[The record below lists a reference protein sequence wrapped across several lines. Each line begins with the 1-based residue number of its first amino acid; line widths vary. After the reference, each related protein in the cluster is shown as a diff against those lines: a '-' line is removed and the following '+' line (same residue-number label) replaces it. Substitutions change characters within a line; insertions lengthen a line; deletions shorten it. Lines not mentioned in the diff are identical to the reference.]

1 MYNKKRN
8 HLLSRIN
15 EGILAETIIVRMPNW
30 IGDLVMAIPVLSS
43 LRKAYPSAKITA
55 MCLRNIASLLH
66 KHPDLDEIFQFD
78 RGEIFTRNTVKRDIV
93 QKMRYG
99 QYELGIVLPNSFS
112 SAWLLW
118 QGGVKRRVGYEGN
131 LRNWLLTD
139 VIPRSI
145 QQSGHHLVTTYQLL
159 LTSLSIHYEIT
170 SPTISLDPVEIE
182 YAKNIFRVYGI
193 VEHSTVLGINIGA
206 AYGSAKCWPANKFYL
221 LAKKL
226 LENHP
231 LIHLVFFGDQS
242 LSDTVKKICSS
253 LPKRAINLAGLTT
266 LRELAAMISLCDG
279 FLTNDSGPMHIA
291 DAVSTPLI
299 AMFGSTCKDRTGPYS
314 GGTIIHKETAC
325 SPCFSR
331 TCPIDFRCMEKI
343 SVQEVYNACTRI
355 LQEKESRDVSLV

>member
-1 MYNKKRN
+1 
-8 HLLSRIN
+8 
-15 EGILAETIIVRMPNW
+15 
-30 IGDLVMAIPVLSS
+30 MAIPVLSS

-159 LTSLSIHYEIT
+159 LTSLSIPYEIT
-170 SPTISLDPVEIE
+170 SPTISLDL
-182 YAKNIFRVYGI
+182 
-193 VEHSTVLGINIGA
+193 S
-206 AYGSAKCWPANKFYL
+206 
-221 LAKKL
+221 
-226 LENHP
+226 
-231 LIHLVFFGDQS
+231 LIH
-242 LSDTVKKICSS
+242 I
-253 LPKRAINLAGLTT
+253 
-266 LRELAAMISLCDG
+266 
-279 FLTNDSGPMHIA
+279 
-291 DAVSTPLI
+291 
-299 AMFGSTCKDRTGPYS
+299 
-314 GGTIIHKETAC
+314 
-325 SPCFSR
+325 
-331 TCPIDFRCMEKI
+331 
-343 SVQEVYNACTRI
+343 
-355 LQEKESRDVSLV
+355 

>member
-1 MYNKKRN
+1 M
-8 HLLSRIN
+8 
-15 EGILAETIIVRMPNW
+15 AETIIVRMPNW

-159 LTSLSIHYEIT
+159 LTSLSIPYEIT